1 MHVQLGMHII
11 FDSHE
16 ANFDSM
22 LGPKLFGLSSV
33 TTKPK
38 QKLPPLYVSEMIHK
52 TVMYVN
58 EIGTVG
64 SYGSGGMSI
73 IIHF

>member
-1 MHVQLGMHII
+1 MHII
-11 FDSHE
+11 FDSQK

-33 TTKPK
+33 TNKPK
-38 QKLPPLYVSEMIHK
+38 EKLPPLYVSEMVHK

-64 SYGSGGMSI
+64 SFGSGGNVKI
-73 IIHF
+73 I